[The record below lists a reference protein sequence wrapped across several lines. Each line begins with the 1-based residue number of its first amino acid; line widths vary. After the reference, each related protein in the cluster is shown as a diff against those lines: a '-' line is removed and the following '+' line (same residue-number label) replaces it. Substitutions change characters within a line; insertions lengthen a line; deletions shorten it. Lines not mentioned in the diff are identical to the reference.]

1 METVTIMK
9 TCQRVVD
16 IDDCA
21 NSPCQ
26 NNGTCT
32 DNVNGHT
39 CTCVDG
45 YSGENCETG
54 TYACACYDVSLGY
67 SKYPYTNSIL
77 RRNIFVCIRLIK

>member
-26 NNGTCT
+26 NSGTCT

-39 CTCVDG
+39 CTCVVG
-45 YSGENCETG
+45 FSGENCETG
-54 TYACACYDVSLGY
+54 RYACACYDASLGY
-67 SKYPYTNSIL
+67 GKYPYTNPIL
-77 RRNIFVCIRLIK
+77 RRNIFVCIRVII

>member
-1 METVTIMK
+1 MHKTYYKNNVLRISIDATCSNLLYYLETVPIMK

-26 NNGTCT
+26 NGGTCT

-39 CTCVDG
+39 CTCVAG
-45 YSGENCETG
+45 YTGENCETG
-54 TYACACYDVSLGY
+54 WYICLSHSA
-67 SKYPYTNSIL
+67 
-77 RRNIFVCIRLIK
+77 

>member
-1 METVTIMK
+1 MK

-26 NNGTCT
+26 NVGTCT

-39 CTCVDG
+39 CTCVAG
-45 YSGENCETG
+45 YTGENCETG
-54 TYACACYDVSLGY
+54 WYICLSQSA
-67 SKYPYTNSIL
+67 
-77 RRNIFVCIRLIK
+77 